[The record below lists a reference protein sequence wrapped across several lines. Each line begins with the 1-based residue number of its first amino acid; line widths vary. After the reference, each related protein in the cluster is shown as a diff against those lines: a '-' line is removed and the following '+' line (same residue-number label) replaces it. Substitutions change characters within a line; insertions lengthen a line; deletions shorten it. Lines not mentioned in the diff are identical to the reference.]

1 MEHFPEFPFSRF
13 HKKLFRKIRRR
24 LEWDGVVSCC
34 FARIVHHCESS
45 CQKVW
50 CSYIWMFPKIGVPQN
65 GWFIME
71 NPIKMDDLGVPL
83 FSETPIWVTDKLVQ
97 LLDKS
102 WWGHLS
108 GRWNG
113 ERSAEVFVDVGA
125 YCHLALLSE
134 TGSFG
139 AIEDVLTKMLPFHH
153 FSPNG
158 RLIFIFHLFLRW
170 FGGCQFLWSVEFLK
184 RQMSWGLSSHLSTQD
199 ISSFWHLFLM
209 GI

>member
-1 MEHFPEFPFSRF
+1 MHRDLNTKHGTFSWISTF
-13 HKKLFRKIRRR
+13 QVPQKALSKIRRK

-34 FARIVHHCESS
+34 FARIVKQCESS

-50 CSYIWMFPKIGVPQN
+50 CSYISLN
-65 GWFIME
+65 
-71 NPIKMDDLGVPL
+71 N
-83 FSETPIWVTDKLVQ
+83 
-97 LLDKS
+97 
-102 WWGHLS
+102 
-108 GRWNG
+108 
-113 ERSAEVFVDVGA
+113 AEVFVDVGA
-125 YCHLALLSE
+125 YCHLALV
-134 TGSFG
+134 
-139 AIEDVLTKMLPFHH
+139 EDVLMKMLPFHH

-184 RQMSWGLSSHLSTQD
+184 RQMSWGLSSHLSTQN

>member
-1 MEHFPEFPFSRF
+1 MHRDLNTKHGTFSWISTF
-13 HKKLFRKIRRR
+13 QVPQKALSKIRRK

-34 FARIVHHCESS
+34 FARIVNQCESS

-50 CSYIWMFPKIGVPQN
+50 CSYIWVTSDGCKFEQRWGFCGCGCLLP
-65 GWFIME
+65 
-71 NPIKMDDLGVPL
+71 LGIVVRNRHFLEL
-83 FSETPIWVTDKLVQ
+83 FESV
-97 LLDKS
+97 
-102 WWGHLS
+102 
-108 GRWNG
+108 
-113 ERSAEVFVDVGA
+113 
-125 YCHLALLSE
+125 
-134 TGSFG
+134 
-139 AIEDVLTKMLPFHH
+139 EDVLTKMLPFHH